1 MKPIYSMTGYGQALV
16 QLPGGGRVHVELRGV
31 NSRFLDLVFRLPD
44 ELRGAEPAMRQ
55 ELTRQLRRGKVE
67 CRGSVEREQSPTQ
80 WPDAAAAAPLLA
92 AEAALRAA
100 APHLQPLS
108 VADVFRLLAGTGDAA
123 DSSEALH
130 AAATAALSEAAT
142 QFIAA
147 RAAEGERLRQLLLDR
162 IEAIAGHAERARAL
176 VPQVVT
182 RQQERFLARWEEA
195 MRMADGFEAEAQS
208 VQERRL
214 QEAAAFAL
222 RIDIAEELDRLQAHL
237 ASLRQLLQGGG
248 ELGKRLDFLIQELH
262 REANTL
268 GSKSAAL
275 ELSEIALELKVLIE
289 QMREQVQNIE

>member
-16 QLPGGGRVHVELRGV
+16 RLPSGDRVHVELRGV

-55 ELTRQLRRGKVE
+55 VLTQQLRRGKVE
-67 CRGSVEREQSPTQ
+67 CRVSVEREQTPNQ

-108 VADVFRLLAGTGDAA
+108 VADVFRLLAASDGVVI
-123 DSSEALH
+123 SSEALH
-130 AAATAALSEAAT
+130 TAATAALTEATA

-147 RAAEGERLRQLLLDR
+147 RAAEGDRLRQLLLERVD
-162 IEAIAGHAERARAL
+162 AIADHAERARAL
-176 VPQVVT
+176 VPQVVA
-182 RQQERFLARWEEA
+182 RQQERFLARWEDALRTVE
-195 MRMADGFEAEAQS
+195 GFEAEAQS

-214 QEAAAFAL
+214 QEVAAFAL
-222 RIDIAEELDRLQAHL
+222 RIDVAEELDRLQAHL
-237 ASLRQLLQGGG
+237 ATLRQLLQDGG
-248 ELGKRLDFLIQELH
+248 EVGKRLDFLIQELH

-268 GSKSAAL
+268 GSKSVAL
-275 ELSEIALELKVLIE
+275 ELSEIALELKVLVE